1 MSEPFDDDQWPCKFY
16 ISREPRTDTDHLGS
30 ATASI
35 SMKRENGFSFP
46 SIGPLCEEDD
56 EVIETKIRT
65 FLDEKALDLKKLQT
79 PLLHEFYNTINLLS
93 NNSSKTPPPCK
104 VKRIVASNG
113 TTVSPANRSRRRMSG
128 ILKEIPS
135 PNINDQLGSL
145 IRDPVVENIANISP
159 RFSDR
164 QKKWKEELDEELER
178 ERGLYSVNC
187 KLVSSLISLLFFI

>member
-1 MSEPFDDDQWPCKFY
+1 MSEPFDDDQWPCKFD
-16 ISREPRTDTDHLGS
+16 ISRETNTDEHPGS

-35 SMKRENGFSFP
+35 SMKRDNGFSFP

-79 PLLHEFYNTINLLS
+79 PLLHEFYNTVNLS
-93 NNSSKTPPPCK
+93 SSSSSKIPCK
-104 VKRIVASNG
+104 AKRIVASSG
-113 TTVSPANRSRRRMSG
+113 GGASPANNNRSRRRISSG

-135 PNINDQLGSL
+135 PNLNDH
-145 IRDPVVENIANISP
+145 VVESIAKISP

-178 ERGLYSVNC
+178 ERGG
-187 KLVSSLISLLFFI
+187 